1 MIKIFDLNNI
11 AIDKVLSRENGDTNA
26 NVEVDVKDIIDNVRK
41 NGDSALFYYGKKF
54 DNVVLSSLKVTAEEI
69 LDGYNDTDKEFLQTL
84 YLAKNNIEAF
94 HKRQIQSG
102 FEIKNTDGAILGQRV
117 LPLEKVGLYVP
128 GGTALYPSSVLM
140 NALPAKIAGVS
151 DIIMVTPPAKDG
163 SVDKNILAAAYI
175 SGITEIYK
183 IGGAQAVA
191 ALAYGT
197 KTVPKVDKIV
207 GPGNIYVAT
216 AKKQVFGVCD
226 IDMIAGP
233 SEILIIADKNNNK
246 AWVAA
251 DMLSQAE
258 HDTNATAVLLTTS
271 NAFANEVAQE
281 LEIQLKKLPRQEI
294 ARASIERNGKII
306 IVPSIDAA
314 IDIANT
320 IAPEHLEICVS
331 EPFSYLERIKNAGS
345 VFLGEYTPEAL
356 GDYIAGTNH
365 TLPTSGTARFFSPL
379 SVDDFT
385 KKSQYIFYTESA
397 LKTVGKSVVRF
408 ADEEGLQA
416 HGNSVK
422 IRL

>member
-1 MIKIFDLNNI
+1 MIKIYDLANI
-11 AIDKVLSRENGDTNA
+11 PIDKVLSRENNDTNA
-26 NVEVDVKDIIDNVRK
+26 NVEVAVKEIIDNVRK
-41 NGDSALFYYGKKF
+41 NGDSALFYYGEKF
-54 DNVVLSSLKVTAEEI
+54 DKVVLNSLKVTEKEI
-69 LDGYNDTDKEFLQTL
+69 FEAYSAVDKDFLQTL
-84 YLAKNNIEAF
+84 DLAKNNIETF
-94 HKRQIQSG
+94 HKKQIQSG
-102 FEIKNTDGAILGQRV
+102 FEIKNGDGSILGQRV

-140 NALPAKIAGVS
+140 NALPASIAGVA

-163 SVDKNILAAAYI
+163 SIDKNILAAAYI
-175 SGITEIYK
+175 CGITEIYK

-233 SEILIIADKNNNK
+233 SEILIIADENNK
-246 AWVAA
+246 KQWVAA

-271 NAFANEVAQE
+271 KTFANDVKDE
-281 LEIQLKKLPRQEI
+281 LELQLKNLPRQAI
-294 ARASIERNGKII
+294 ARASIDSNGKII
-306 IVPSIDAA
+306 IVPSIDSA
-314 IDIANT
+314 IDIANI
-320 IAPEHLEICVS
+320 IAPEHLELCVS
-331 EPFSYLERIKNAGS
+331 EPFNYLERIKNAGS
-345 VFLGEYTPEAL
+345 VFLGEHTPEAL

-385 KKSQYIFYTESA
+385 KKSQYIFYTENA
-397 LKTVGKSVVRF
+397 LQAVGKSVVQF
-408 ADEEGLQA
+408 AEEEGLQA